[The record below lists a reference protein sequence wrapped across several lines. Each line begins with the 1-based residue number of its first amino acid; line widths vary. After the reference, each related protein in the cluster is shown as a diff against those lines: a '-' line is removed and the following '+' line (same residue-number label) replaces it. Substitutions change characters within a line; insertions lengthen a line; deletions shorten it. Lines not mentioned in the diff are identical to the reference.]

1 MPHYPS
7 RLNSH
12 LIHLFFR
19 WATWIS
25 TAGTARSRAGFMEYV
40 GQLGIRP
47 DRTPQTPEL
56 FGLTG
61 FGAVV
66 ATLTDLE
73 QLLLFA
79 LIYCDDEP
87 WLRGKRWNAVI
98 EATLHRGTKE
108 PTRAQM
114 DAYRK
119 RFGWMLAGALLR
131 LEAEARAKG
140 YLNQATVQNKRP

>member
-1 MPHYPS
+1 MRTDYPKQLNS
-7 RLNSH
+7 RL
-12 LIHLFFR
+12 IYLFFK
-19 WATWIS
+19 WANWIS
-25 TAGTARSRAGFMEYV
+25 TAGTAKSRSGALEYI

-47 DRTPQTPEL
+47 DKTAQPPGP

-73 QLLLFA
+73 QLLLFS
-79 LIYCDDEP
+79 LVFCDDEP
-87 WLRGKRWNAVI
+87 WLRGKRWNQVI
-98 EATLHRGTKE
+98 EATLHKGTKE

-114 DAYRK
+114 DTYRK
-119 RFGWMLAGALLR
+119 AFGRMLAGALLR

-140 YLNQATVQNKRP
+140 YLDN